1 MYGRYVPSKGFR
13 STRCSAP
20 DALVKDGL
28 LMIKEPQMKVA
39 FKQLQAVLEFIYLM
53 ACFLLEVAAS

>member
-1 MYGRYVPSKGFR
+1 MGV
-13 STRCSAP
+13 P

-28 LMIKEPQMKVA
+28 LMIKEPEMKVA

-53 ACFLLEVAAS
+53 VCFLLEVAVS

>member
-1 MYGRYVPSKGFR
+1 
-13 STRCSAP
+13 
-20 DALVKDGL
+20 
-28 LMIKEPQMKVA
+28 MIKEPEMKVG